1 MLNATTVWII
11 EDNTRLRNYLSKYIN
26 LSKDLSC
33 TGTFPN
39 CETALG
45 TLNTEPA
52 PQILLIDLG
61 LPGMSGIEGI
71 RKFKEQVPGI
81 EPLVLTVDDSR
92 EKVFQAIQAG
102 ASGYLL
108 KTADVEDIIDGCR
121 KVADGAASLDENVA
135 RMMLNTFR
143 KTGVDK
149 PARKKEPAEQHNL
162 TEREL
167 EILQLLAEGYYVK
180 QIVDQ
185 LGISSRTVK
194 FHCSNLYKK
203 LHANSQRTAIV
214 EAQRRGII

>member
-11 EDNTRLRNYLSKYIN
+11 EDNTRLRNYLGKYIN
-26 LSKDLSC
+26 MSKDLSC
-33 TGTFPN
+33 TGTYPN

-45 TLNTEPA
+45 ALNTEPA
-52 PQILLIDLG
+52 PRILLIDLG

-71 RKFKEQVPGI
+71 RRFKERAPEI

-108 KTADVEDIIDGCR
+108 KTDDVEDIIDGCR
-121 KVADGAASLDENVA
+121 RVAQGEASLDGNIA
-135 RMMLNTFR
+135 RMMLNSLR
-143 KTGVDK
+143 KDHADK
-149 PARKKEPAEQHNL
+149 PATKDETAEHNL

-180 QIVDQ
+180 QIEDQ
-185 LGISSRTVK
+185 LGISARTVK
-194 FHCSNLYKK
+194 FHCNNLYKK
-203 LHANSQRTAIV
+203 LHAHSQRSAIA
-214 EAQRRGII
+214 EAQRRGIL

>member
-1 MLNATTVWII
+1 MKKTTTIWII
-11 EDNTRLRNYLSKYIN
+11 EDNTRLRNYLGKYIN
-26 LSKDLSC
+26 MSGDLSC

-45 TLNTEPA
+45 ALGSEPA
-52 PQILLIDLG
+52 PDILLIDLG

-71 RKFKEQVPGI
+71 RKFKERIPDI

-92 EKVFQAIQAG
+92 EKVFEAIQAG

-121 KVADGAASLDENVA
+121 KVAEGGASLDENVA

-143 KTGVDK
+143 KNGAANLAK
-149 PARKKEPAEQHNL
+149 KKESTEHDL

-180 QIVDQ
+180 QIEDQ
-185 LGISSRTVK
+185 LGISARTVK
-194 FHCSNLYKK
+194 FHCNNLYKK
-203 LHANSQRTAIV
+203 LHAHSQRSAV
-214 EAQRRGII
+214 FEARRRGIL